1 MLHEGPQRSEL
12 AKHALGAALRL
23 DGCSQ
28 IYLDFGLNIG
38 DNLVALFEPWKVP
51 ARASAKF
58 NAIFGVN
65 RSKTCAIG
73 FEPNPAHKPRLRTLA
88 NRLEHAGYRTAIF
101 SAGLSNTSGTATYW
115 TDTAKHN
122 LNRHEWGSSL
132 LRWAANMGPEHSVTV
147 PTITLDEFLRT
158 FVRPTRSSNADGMRV
173 GMKLDCE
180 GCEYYVVPQAIDSL
194 CRAVDVLWL
203 ERHDR
208 FFKPSWQGHKKGY
221 QSRGRVE
228 AIDASLKQIRSLREQ
243 SPSRCLTDVRDL
255 STTERGRR

>member
-1 MLHEGPQRSEL
+1 MLQEAAQGSEL
-12 AKHALGAALRL
+12 AKQALGAALRL
-23 DGCSQ
+23 DGCSDV
-28 IYLDFGLNIG
+28 YLDFGLNVG
-38 DNLVALFEPWKVP
+38 DNLVALFEPWRLP

-58 NAIFGVN
+58 NAFFGAN
-65 RSKTCAIG
+65 RSHVCAVG
-73 FEPNPAHKPRLRTLA
+73 FEPNPEHKPRLRKLGD
-88 NRLEHAGYRTAIF
+88 RLERAGYRTAIF
-101 SAGLSNTSGTATYW
+101 SVGLSNTTGTATYW

-122 LNRHEWGSSL
+122 INRHEWGSSL
-132 LRWAANMGPEHSVTV
+132 LRWAANMVPEHSVPV
-147 PTITLDEFLRT
+147 PTITLDGFLRT
-158 FVRPTRSSNADGMRV
+158 SVLPMRSSNAHDVRV

-208 FFKPSWQGHKKGY
+208 FFKSSWRGHKEGY

-228 AIDASLKQIRSLREQ
+228 AIDASLRQMKSLRMH

-255 STTERGRR
+255 SKIERGR